1 MGWPRT
7 LSGGEVEGRPDGV
20 ILPPVI
26 GPRRAKVLIADDDR
40 LVRALLHEMLTDMGH
55 TVVEAAN
62 GQEAV
67 ELCAREQPD
76 VLILDFLM
84 PKLSGLDAL
93 QAIRQQGQRMPA
105 LLLTAISD
113 SSLRAME
120 GFDQPDAILG
130 KPFKRRQI
138 EKALARAL
146 DQG

>member
-1 MGWPRT
+1 LAGAESV
-7 LSGGEVEGRPDGV
+7 LSCGGVGARG
-20 ILPPVI
+20 
-26 GPRRAKVLIADDDR
+26 AKVLIADDDR
-40 LVRALLHEMLTDMGH
+40 LVRALLTEMLVDMGH
-55 TVVEAAN
+55 AVIEAEN
-62 GQEAV
+62 GLQAV
-67 ELCAREQPD
+67 ELCGREKPD

-93 QAIRQQGQRMPA
+93 QRIRAQGLTMPA

-138 EKALARAL
+138 QKALERAL
-146 DQG
+146 GREG

>member
-1 MGWPRT
+1 
-7 LSGGEVEGRPDGV
+7 
-20 ILPPVI
+20 
-26 GPRRAKVLIADDDR
+26 
-40 LVRALLHEMLTDMGH
+40 MLTDMGH
-55 TVVEAAN
+55 TVVEATN

-67 ELCAREQPD
+67 ELCARERPD

-146 DQG
+146 EQG